1 MVAALFDLDG
11 VLLDSERPTKTVWEQ
26 LLPHSQSQLWERC
39 LGVNQEL
46 EQRTF
51 QSILGWSAD
60 DYLQFIQEVKQH
72 LPSTFSLRRGAVQLL
87 KNLRGNGCATAIV
100 TSRNLLDLP
109 HLLDTYDWLELINN
123 IDLLVTGDLG
133 LPSKPDPAPY
143 RFAVDQLSM
152 PSNRCVAIEDAPNG
166 VMSAVAAGIQVVA
179 LEDTV
184 KHDTARYKKSVVVLE
199 KSLFN
204 DVEQIVYKVSSCHQN
219 DCLPTTNYW

>member
-11 VLLDSERPTKTVWEQ
+11 VLLDSERPTKTIWEQ
-26 LLPHSQSQLWERC
+26 LLPHSQSQLWEQC
-39 LGVNQEL
+39 LGMNQEL

-51 QSILGWSAD
+51 QSVLGWSAD
-60 DYLQFIQEVKQH
+60 CYLRFIQEVNQH
-72 LPSTFSLRRGAVQLL
+72 LPSTFSLRQGAVQLL

-109 HLLDTYDWLELINN
+109 HIMSVYDWRELTSN
-123 IDLLVTGDLG
+123 IDFLVTGDLG

-143 RFAVDQLSM
+143 RFAVDQLGI

-166 VMSAVAAGIQVVA
+166 VMSAMIAGIQVVA

-184 KHDTARYKKSVVVLE
+184 KHDIACYKKSVVVLE
-199 KSLFN
+199 RSLFN
-204 DVEQIVYKVSSCHQN
+204 GVEQIVYQVKNQF
-219 DCLPTTNYW
+219 